1 MKAAVAESSGGSGFG
16 RDASFKISLFT
27 LSGRLDAAAVAV
39 EAYLL
44 RYCESIAAG
53 NVLEESDEATR
64 LEARRRAMV
73 RIQQFTPFE

>member
-1 MKAAVAESSGGSGFG
+1 MVANIKG
-16 RDASFKISLFT
+16 RTKISLFT

-44 RYCESIAAG
+44 RHCESIAAG

>member
-1 MKAAVAESSGGSGFG
+1 MVSSIKG
-16 RDASFKISLFT
+16 RTKISLFT

-73 RIQQFTPFE
+73 RTQQFTPFE